1 MKKYTEIGS
10 YNNRQLKVEIQFKEM
25 ISFSK
30 NVLKFLRYNRILNKK
45 LFIQRKVM
53 FIIKT
58 VSNIWRYKGY
68 QSEILIF
75 DTPYDLLNKLL
86 IKALTISIL
95 RVKDLQIK

>member
-25 ISFSK
+25 ITFSK
-30 NVLKFLRYNRILNKK
+30 NVLKFLRYNRILKKK

-58 VSNIWRYKGY
+58 VSNI
-68 QSEILIF
+68 
-75 DTPYDLLNKLL
+75 
-86 IKALTISIL
+86 
-95 RVKDLQIK
+95 

>member
-45 LFIQRKVM
+45 LFIQRKV
-53 FIIKT
+53 
-58 VSNIWRYKGY
+58 S
-68 QSEILIF
+68 SL
-75 DTPYDLLNKLL
+75 
-86 IKALTISIL
+86 
-95 RVKDLQIK
+95 